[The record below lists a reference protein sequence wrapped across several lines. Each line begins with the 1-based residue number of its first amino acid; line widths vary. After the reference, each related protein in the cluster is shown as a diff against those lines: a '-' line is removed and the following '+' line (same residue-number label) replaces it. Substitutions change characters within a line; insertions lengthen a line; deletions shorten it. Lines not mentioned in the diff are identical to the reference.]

1 MKIKNEKGIVGA
13 DIAISVVVIFI
24 FVSLISMLIYNINLL
39 TVGQERMSEAI
50 YIAINEIEGLK
61 IDRYDM
67 YKDSNLSVNNGVVVD
82 NEMVKEGYY
91 KTITVID
98 YTDLEGNEDKT
109 AGIVKK
115 ATVTISY
122 MHNGEPQSVEL
133 STVLSKESE

>member
-61 IDRYDM
+61 IYGYDM
-67 YKDSNLSVNNGVVVD
+67 YKDSSLSVNNGVVVD

>member
-61 IDRYDM
+61 IDGYDM

-115 ATVTISY
+115 TTVTISY

>member
-61 IDRYDM
+61 IDGYDM

-115 ATVTISY
+115 AIVTISY

>member
-13 DIAISVVVIFI
+13 DLAISVVVIFI

-61 IDRYDM
+61 IDGYDM

-109 AGIVKK
+109 RGIVKK

>member
-61 IDRYDM
+61 IDGYDM

-133 STVLSKESE
+133 STGLSKESE

>member
-61 IDRYDM
+61 IDGYDM

-82 NEMVKEGYY
+82 NEMAKEGYY

-122 MHNGEPQSVEL
+122 MHNGESQSVEL